1 MLTWAAGF
9 VLPQPGGTS
18 LSNGVRHLPEREPF
32 HAPRHKLADS
42 EMSLDARPDAMA
54 RNQH

>member
-42 EMSLDARPDAMA
+42 EMSLDARPDAMS